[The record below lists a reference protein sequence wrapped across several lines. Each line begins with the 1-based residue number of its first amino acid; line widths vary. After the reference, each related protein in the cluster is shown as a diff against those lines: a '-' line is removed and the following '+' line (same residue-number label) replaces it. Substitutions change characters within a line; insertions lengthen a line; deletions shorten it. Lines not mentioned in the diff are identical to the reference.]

1 MFDAVQLFAKALHEL
16 DKSQVVSAILN
27 ISRFDIFEQGCLLC
41 HPLSM
46 SFPLTLS
53 FSLSL
58 SISMFLSLSFSL
70 TLFFPLTL
78 SFSMSLPLSFS
89 LVGRP
94 TRFFRSG

>member
-46 SFPLTLS
+46 SFPLTFFIGVLLS
-53 FSLSL
+53 RSWLKFEEVHVKIASSAWPASL
-58 SISMFLSLSFSL
+58 FD
-70 TLFFPLTL
+70 PL
-78 SFSMSLPLSFS
+78 
-89 LVGRP
+89 
-94 TRFFRSG
+94 